1 MGTLTK
7 WDVLG
12 LSPCPPRTPA
22 HLCLIH
28 LLALH
33 PPKLPAAPSLR
44 KSAGETAG
52 KVSGCVFVQGWCHLS
67 VGIASPWGAARE
79 QEPWG
84 KAAASG
90 ALPGNL
96 LPAMASQ
103 EGSEPSYLM
112 HEEPQDDLF
121 IGGALRLHILF
132 QLLGCK
138 CSEIRV
144 WSLGWWRSSVGPAF
158 GAGASLETC
167 SSYQGHVCSARQ
179 TGLDSRSFLAASPPL
194 KLKKIYLWVKRLHR
208 WVLF

>member
-1 MGTLTK
+1 M
-7 WDVLG
+7 
-12 LSPCPPRTPA
+12 
-22 HLCLIH
+22 
-28 LLALH
+28 
-33 PPKLPAAPSLR
+33 
-44 KSAGETAG
+44 
-52 KVSGCVFVQGWCHLS
+52 
-67 VGIASPWGAARE
+67 GIASPWGAARQ

-96 LPAMASQ
+96 LPAVASQ

-144 WSLGWWRSSVGPAF
+144 WSLGWWRSSMGPAF
-158 GAGASLETC
+158 GTGTSLGTR
-167 SSYQGHVCSARQ
+167 SSYQGHVCSSRAGFEVLFGSFPSLE
-179 TGLDSRSFLAASPPL
+179 TKENLPLGEKITPLGFVLDEWDSGDLDMLMCWVRSFWL
-194 KLKKIYLWVKRLHR
+194 
-208 WVLF
+208 

>member
-1 MGTLTK
+1 MGVLTK
-7 WDVLG
+7 WDVPG

-22 HLCLIH
+22 QLCSIH
-28 LLALH
+28 LLALR

-44 KSAGETAG
+44 KSAGES
-52 KVSGCVFVQGWCHLS
+52 SGCVFVQGRCHLS
-67 VGIASPWGAARE
+67 VGIAIPRGAARQ

-96 LPAMASQ
+96 LPAVASQ

-112 HEEPQDDLF
+112 HEEPRDDLF

-144 WSLGWWRSSVGPAF
+144 WSPGWWGSSVGPTF
-158 GAGASLETC
+158 GAGASLRTC
-167 SSYQGHVCSARQ
+167 SLFQGHVCSAGQ
-179 TGLDSRSFLAASPPL
+179 TGLDLRSFLAASPDL

-208 WVLF
+208 WILF